1 MGSQRVGQNW
11 SNLPYTLCGR
21 NTVAEMLLFWFLKS
35 YFKRFPRVNCLIH
48 RQYVLVGGH
57 FMNSF
62 YFPLHSLRFII
73 SIWGHGLVLGI
84 CPVGIVWEPSR
95 SIFSK
100 LHVSIHR
107 WLVNP
112 SNDCEQHI
120 FREQDRI
127 GCNGRNQAECCSLM
141 LCFQLHTYVPTVQ
154 TVSLSVADGQKSL
167 EAPVP

>member
-1 MGSQRVGQNW
+1 
-11 SNLPYTLCGR
+11 
-21 NTVAEMLLFWFLKS
+21 MLLFWFLKS

-73 SIWGHGLVLGI
+73 SIWDHILVLGI
-84 CPVGIVWEPSR
+84 CPVGTVWEPSR

-100 LHVSIHR
+100 LQVSIHR
-107 WLVNP
+107 WLVNL
-112 SNDCEQHI
+112 SNDCDQHI

-127 GCNGRNQAECCSLM
+127 GAMDVIRLSAVPWCFAFSCTSMCRLYKLCLSLWLM
-141 LCFQLHTYVPTVQ
+141 VKKVWKPLFLRIKREH
-154 TVSLSVADGQKSL
+154 DKW
-167 EAPVP
+167 